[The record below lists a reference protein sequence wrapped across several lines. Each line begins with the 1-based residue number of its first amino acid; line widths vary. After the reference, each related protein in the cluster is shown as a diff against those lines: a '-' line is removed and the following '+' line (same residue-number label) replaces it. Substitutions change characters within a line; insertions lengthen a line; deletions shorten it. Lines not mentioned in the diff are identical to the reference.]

1 MCQILSFLDCE
12 FPDIQTV
19 QLRAS
24 LFWDIVLCYLVFFLV
39 FQDHV
44 MDLENT
50 EQQTPNDRVQHPCK
64 AKISV
69 SLTVVITV
77 VRLTEYVS
85 EIGYNTSF
93 LVQKPVQQS
102 SAVKSQSSAVAAA
115 FNLDEEEE
123 PEEMPPEARM
133 RMRNIGRYE

>member
-1 MCQILSFLDCE
+1 MTGCNIPEKQRSHSHCL
-12 FPDIQTV
+12 
-19 QLRAS
+19 A
-24 LFWDIVLCYLVFFLV
+24 
-39 FQDHV
+39 
-44 MDLENT
+44 
-50 EQQTPNDRVQHPCK
+50 
-64 AKISV
+64 
-69 SLTVVITV
+69 VVITIF
-77 VRLTEYVS
+77 RRTEYVS
-85 EIGYNTSF
+85 EIGYNTDL

>member
-1 MCQILSFLDCE
+1 MTECNIHVKQRS
-12 FPDIQTV
+12 Q
-19 QLRAS
+19 S
-24 LFWDIVLCYLVFFLV
+24 LCL
-39 FQDHV
+39 
-44 MDLENT
+44 
-50 EQQTPNDRVQHPCK
+50 
-64 AKISV
+64 A
-69 SLTVVITV
+69 VVITV

>member
-1 MCQILSFLDCE
+1 MTECKIHVKQRS
-12 FPDIQTV
+12 Q
-19 QLRAS
+19 S
-24 LFWDIVLCYLVFFLV
+24 LCL
-39 FQDHV
+39 
-44 MDLENT
+44 
-50 EQQTPNDRVQHPCK
+50 
-64 AKISV
+64 
-69 SLTVVITV
+69 VVIITL
-77 VRLTEYVS
+77 VRLTEYVR

>member
-1 MCQILSFLDCE
+1 MTECNVHVKQRSQFLC
-12 FPDIQTV
+12 
-19 QLRAS
+19 LA
-24 LFWDIVLCYLVFFLV
+24 
-39 FQDHV
+39 
-44 MDLENT
+44 
-50 EQQTPNDRVQHPCK
+50 
-64 AKISV
+64 
-69 SLTVVITV
+69 VVITLV
-77 VRLTEYVS
+77 GLTEYVN
-85 EIGYNTSF
+85 EIVYITSF

>member
-1 MCQILSFLDCE
+1 M
-12 FPDIQTV
+12 
-19 QLRAS
+19 
-24 LFWDIVLCYLVFFLV
+24 
-39 FQDHV
+39 
-44 MDLENT
+44 MGLENT
-50 EQQTPNDRVQHPCK
+50 EQQTPNDRVQSSCK

-69 SLTVVITV
+69 SLAVVITV
-77 VRLTEYVS
+77 VRLTEYVG